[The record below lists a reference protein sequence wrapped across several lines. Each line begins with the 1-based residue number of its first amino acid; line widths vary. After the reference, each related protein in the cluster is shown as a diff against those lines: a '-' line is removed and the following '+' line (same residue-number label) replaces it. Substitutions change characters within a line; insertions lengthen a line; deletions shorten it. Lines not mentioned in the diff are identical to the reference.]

1 MPSNQEGIMAGS
13 APETSNWKAAEDRQ
27 PPGARLRVT
36 GTVTTTM
43 SNQEPR
49 LTKANPQG
57 INPSIL
63 LLDLTIATTG
73 DIGSAVMGKPEVQ
86 YREDITAG
94 QYTGVEIRYE
104 GQSLAFI
111 DHIEVVH

>member
-1 MPSNQEGIMAGS
+1 MAGS
-13 APETSNWKAAEDRQ
+13 APETSNWKAVEDRQ

-43 SNQEPR
+43 SNQDPR

-63 LLDLTIATTG
+63 LLDLTIETTG
-73 DIGSAVMGKPEVQ
+73 DVGSAVMGKPEVQ

-94 QYTGVEIRYE
+94 QYSSVEIRYE
-104 GQSLAFI
+104 GRSLASI